1 MVFDKWILRCI
12 PFLETGGI
20 KMCAAPSSIADI
32 LILGS
37 LGILAVVLLI
47 EACAFLYKHQF
58 NLAQFAVH
66 VWTLPDKL
74 HQRLFRH

>member
-1 MVFDKWILRCI
+1 
-12 PFLETGGI
+12 
-20 KMCAAPSSIADI
+20 MCAAPSSMADI

-58 NLAQFAVH
+58 NLAQFAVN
-66 VWTLPDKL
+66 VWTLSDKL
-74 HQRLFRH
+74 HQRLSRH